1 MSIIHKNTAFGVGDF
16 VFVAVGL
23 LCVFGFFLS
32 YPSQEPRSLIKT
44 TISEDSVTVMANQ
57 VIRDLGYSL
66 DGRQATEISLE
77 SNTDLLDSLQYNN
90 GRQAFIQAASESM
103 PPGLHPY
110 YWDVRFF
117 STGNSTQAEE
127 DASQNIVIRLDEQG
141 RLIELLNNENRLPE
155 RPVQRKA
162 LIHAFESNAD
172 LDLWK
177 TLPDSAWDKVLRFDF
192 DEDYNSGSASDSVD
206 ITDTERSHTFRRA
219 NIERLMNYY
228 LQNGGWESTQFEFSE
243 IQIETVHSEAVADV
257 TVDAAAPIMGQDL
270 RINARLLSSG
280 ALVNLD
286 ATYNPDS
293 TEPNMLGLLEI
304 SRISMVL
311 IFALALIILFYFR
324 IRSRAIDTQSAL
336 IAGILTGIIV
346 SATIFLR
353 EWGTIT
359 LVGGNVQSMDLL
371 GLALQMGFSGAFTS
385 VGVFALFAVGDS
397 IMRQYWPQKLYSY
410 DYLRQGKFFNRPIG
424 EMILRSMVLA
434 FILCGILT
442 GALSLAPNLFFEIDR
457 TFLFHEAAWAPIYLL
472 LNSFWFSLLFA
483 LCIFSVAATQFYGSN
498 KRKWLASLT
507 IGLGVIL
514 IAPTYQNVGP
524 VIPEV
529 VLFGIL
535 GIVFTLIF
543 LKWDILTVFFT
554 HFLFVLILESSSG
567 WIVNGSPDLPAFI
580 LLLIF
585 LLGNIVAAVLFI
597 VKGEKEHSLSGY
609 VPEYVEELA
618 QEQRIKQ
625 ELRIARDVQQSFLP
639 VETPHFKDLD
649 LAAICK
655 PAYETGGDYY
665 DFVQLD
671 DHRIA
676 VTIGD
681 VSGKG
686 IQAAFYMTF
695 IKGIL
700 HSLCREIDSPAEI
713 LKKVNR
719 LFYDNAGRGT
729 FISLVYGII
738 DLDKKTFQ
746 FARAGHNPVLRV
758 ASKKGHLEELKP
770 KGIGIGLSRDR
781 FDEHLEE
788 VELSLEDDSVLVLYT
803 DGIVEAL
810 SESEKFYGTNRLNTL
825 IKRNA
830 RKSAKEILDLLA
842 QDVKSF
848 IGKAKQHDDMTIMVM
863 KFKDQKEN

>member
-32 YPSQEPRSLIKT
+32 YPSQEPRSVIKT
-44 TISEDSVTVMANQ
+44 TLAEDSVAAASNQ
-57 VIRDLGYSL
+57 VMRDLGYSVNN
-66 DGRQATEISLE
+66 RKATDISLQSDTE
-77 SNTDLLDSLQYNN
+77 LLDSLQLDK
-90 GRQAFIQAASESM
+90 GRQEFIQAVSDSL

-110 YWDVRFF
+110 YWDITLFG
-117 STGNSTQAEE
+117 TGNNSQSAE
-127 DASQNIVIRLDEQG
+127 DGNDNIIIRLDEQG
-141 RLIELLNNENRLPE
+141 RLIELLNPENNLPD

-192 DEDYNSGSASDSVD
+192 DEDYNSDSKSDSVD
-206 ITDTERSHTFRRA
+206 LTDTERSHTFRRS
-219 NIERLMNYY
+219 NIEGLMNYY
-228 LQNGGWESTQFEFSE
+228 LQTGGWESTAFEFKE
-243 IQIETVHSEAVADV
+243 IQIETVHSQAVANV
-257 TVDAAAPIMGQDL
+257 TVDAAAPIMGQTL

-293 TEPNMLGLLEI
+293 TEPNMPGLLDI
-304 SRISMVL
+304 SRRSMVP

-324 IRSRAIDTQSAL
+324 IRSRAIDTRSAL
-336 IAGILTGIIV
+336 IAGIVTGIVV
-346 SATIFLR
+346 SGTIFLD
-353 EWGTIT
+353 EWGTNS
-359 LVGGNVQSMDLL
+359 LVGGNMQSMDLL

-397 IMRQYWPQKLYSY
+397 ILRQYWPQKLYSY
-410 DYLRQGKFFNRPIG
+410 DYLRQGKFFNKPIG

-434 FILCGILT
+434 FILCGIWT
-442 GALSLAPNLFFEIDR
+442 VVLSLAPNFFFEIDR
-457 TFLFHEAAWAPIYLL
+457 TFLSHEAAWAPMYLL

-483 LCIFSVAATQFYGSN
+483 LCIFAVAATQLYGSH

-514 IAPTYQNVGP
+514 IIPTFQNVGP
-524 VIPEV
+524 AITEI

-535 GIVFTLIF
+535 GGVFTVIF

-554 HFLFVLILESSSG
+554 HFLFVLLLESSSG
-567 WIVNGSPDLPAFI
+567 WIISGSPDLSAFI
-580 LLLIF
+580 LLLVF
-585 LLGNIVAAVLFI
+585 LFGNVVAAVLFI
-597 VKGEKEHSLSGY
+597 VKGEKEQSLSGY
-609 VPEYVEELA
+609 VPDYVEELA

-639 VETPHFKDLD
+639 VETPRLKNLD

-665 DFVQLD
+665 DFIQLD

-700 HSLCREIDSPAEI
+700 HSLCREFDSPAEI

-719 LFYDNAGRGT
+719 LFYDNAQRGT

-738 DLDKKTFQ
+738 DLNKRTFC
-746 FARAGHNPVLRV
+746 FARAGHNPILKVGGTNANV
-758 ASKKGHLEELKP
+758 EELKP
-770 KGIGIGLSRDR
+770 KGIGIGLSKDR
-781 FDEHLEE
+781 FDENLEE
-788 VELSLEDDSVLVLYT
+788 VELSIEDNNVLVLYT
-803 DGIVEAL
+803 DGIVEAM
-810 SESEKFYGTNRLNTL
+810 SESENFYGTKRLNTM

-830 RKSAKEILDLLA
+830 RKSAKEMLDLLA
-842 QDVKSF
+842 QDVRSF
-848 IGKAKQHDDMTIMVM
+848 TGKAKQHDDMTIMVM
-863 KFKDQKEN
+863 KFNDQKQN

>member
-32 YPSQEPRSLIKT
+32 YPSQEPRSVIKT
-44 TISEDSVTVMANQ
+44 TLAEDSVAAASNQ
-57 VIRDLGYSL
+57 VMRDLGYSVNN
-66 DGRQATEISLE
+66 RKATDISLQSDTE
-77 SNTDLLDSLQYNN
+77 LLDSLQLDK
-90 GRQAFIQAASESM
+90 GRQEFIQAVSDSL

-110 YWDVRFF
+110 YWDITLFG
-117 STGNSTQAEE
+117 TGNNSQSAE
-127 DASQNIVIRLDEQG
+127 DGNDNIIIRLDEQG
-141 RLIELLNNENRLPE
+141 RLIELLNPENNLPD

-192 DEDYNSGSASDSVD
+192 DEDYNSDSKSDSVD
-206 ITDTERSHTFRRA
+206 LTDTERSHTFRRS
-219 NIERLMNYY
+219 NIEGLMNYY
-228 LQNGGWESTQFEFSE
+228 LQTGGWESTAFEFKE
-243 IQIETVHSEAVADV
+243 IQIETVHSQAVANV
-257 TVDAAAPIMGQDL
+257 TVDAAAPIMGQTL

-293 TEPNMLGLLEI
+293 TEPNMPGLLDI
-304 SRISMVL
+304 SRRSMVP

-324 IRSRAIDTQSAL
+324 IRSRAIDTRSAL
-336 IAGILTGIIV
+336 IAGIVTGIVV
-346 SATIFLR
+346 SGTIFLD
-353 EWGTIT
+353 EWGTNS
-359 LVGGNVQSMDLL
+359 LVGGNMQSMDLL

-397 IMRQYWPQKLYSY
+397 ILRQYWPQKLYSY
-410 DYLRQGKFFNRPIG
+410 DYLRQGKFFNKPIG

-434 FILCGILT
+434 FILSGIWT
-442 GALSLAPNLFFEIDR
+442 DVLSLAPNFFFEIDR
-457 TFLFHEAAWAPIYLL
+457 TFLSHEAAWAPIYLL

-483 LCIFSVAATQFYGSN
+483 LCIFAVAATQLYGSH

-514 IAPTYQNVGP
+514 IIPTFQNVGP
-524 VIPEV
+524 AITEI

-535 GIVFTLIF
+535 GGVFMVIF

-554 HFLFVLILESSSG
+554 HFLFVLLLESSSG
-567 WIVNGSPDLPAFI
+567 WIISGSPDLSAFI
-580 LLLIF
+580 LLLVF
-585 LLGNIVAAVLFI
+585 LFGNVVAAVLFI
-597 VKGEKEHSLSGY
+597 VKGEKEQSLSGY
-609 VPEYVEELA
+609 VPDYVEELA

-639 VETPHFKDLD
+639 VETPRLKNLD

-665 DFVQLD
+665 DFIQLD

-700 HSLCREIDSPAEI
+700 HSLCREFDSPAEI

-719 LFYDNAGRGT
+719 LFYDNAQRGT

-738 DLDKKTFQ
+738 DLNKRTFC
-746 FARAGHNPVLRV
+746 FARAGHNPILKVGGTNANV
-758 ASKKGHLEELKP
+758 EELKP
-770 KGIGIGLSRDR
+770 KGIGIGLSKDR
-781 FDEHLEE
+781 FDENLEE
-788 VELSLEDDSVLVLYT
+788 VELSIEDNNVLVLYT
-803 DGIVEAL
+803 DGIVEAM
-810 SESEKFYGTNRLNTL
+810 SESENFYGTKRLNTM

-830 RKSAKEILDLLA
+830 RKSAKEMLDLLA
-842 QDVKSF
+842 QDVRSF
-848 IGKAKQHDDMTIMVM
+848 TGKAKQHDDMTIMVM
-863 KFKDQKEN
+863 KFNDQKQN

>member
-32 YPSQEPRSLIKT
+32 YPSQEPRSVIKT
-44 TISEDSVTVMANQ
+44 TLAEDSVAAASNQ
-57 VIRDLGYSL
+57 VMRDLGYSVNN
-66 DGRQATEISLE
+66 RKATDISLQSDTE
-77 SNTDLLDSLQYNN
+77 LLDSLQLDK
-90 GRQAFIQAASESM
+90 GRQEFIQAVSDSL

-110 YWDVRFF
+110 YWDITLFG
-117 STGNSTQAEE
+117 TGNNSQSAE
-127 DASQNIVIRLDEQG
+127 DGNDNIIIRLDEQG
-141 RLIELLNNENRLPE
+141 RLIELLNPENNLPD

-192 DEDYNSGSASDSVD
+192 DEDYNSDSKSDSVD
-206 ITDTERSHTFRRA
+206 LTDTERSHTFRRS
-219 NIERLMNYY
+219 NIEGLMNYY
-228 LQNGGWESTQFEFSE
+228 LQTGGWESTAFEFKE
-243 IQIETVHSEAVADV
+243 IQIETVHSQAVANV
-257 TVDAAAPIMGQDL
+257 TVDAAAPIMGQTL

-293 TEPNMLGLLEI
+293 TEPNMPGLLDI
-304 SRISMVL
+304 SRRSMVP

-324 IRSRAIDTQSAL
+324 IRSRAIDTRSAL
-336 IAGILTGIIV
+336 IAGIVTGIVV
-346 SATIFLR
+346 SGTIFLD
-353 EWGTIT
+353 EWGTNS
-359 LVGGNVQSMDLL
+359 LVGGNMQSMDLM

-397 IMRQYWPQKLYSY
+397 ILRQYWPQKLYSY
-410 DYLRQGKFFNRPIG
+410 DYLRQGKFFNKPIG

-434 FILCGILT
+434 FILCGIWT
-442 GALSLAPNLFFEIDR
+442 VVLSLAPNFFFEIDR
-457 TFLFHEAAWAPIYLL
+457 TFLSHEAAWAPMYLL

-483 LCIFSVAATQFYGSN
+483 LCIFAVAATQLYGSH

-514 IAPTYQNVGP
+514 IIPTFQNVGP
-524 VIPEV
+524 AITEI

-535 GIVFTLIF
+535 GGVFTVIF

-554 HFLFVLILESSSG
+554 HFLFVLLLESSSG
-567 WIVNGSPDLPAFI
+567 WIISGSPDLSAFI
-580 LLLIF
+580 LLLVF
-585 LLGNIVAAVLFI
+585 LFGNVVAAVLFI
-597 VKGEKEHSLSGY
+597 VKGEKEQSLSGY
-609 VPEYVEELA
+609 VPDYVEELA

-639 VETPHFKDLD
+639 VETPRLKNLD

-665 DFVQLD
+665 DFIQLD

-700 HSLCREIDSPAEI
+700 HSLCREFDSPAEI

-719 LFYDNAGRGT
+719 LFYDNAQRGT

-738 DLDKKTFQ
+738 DLNKRTFC
-746 FARAGHNPVLRV
+746 FARAGHNPILKVGGTNANV
-758 ASKKGHLEELKP
+758 EELKP
-770 KGIGIGLSRDR
+770 KGIGIGLSKDR
-781 FDEHLEE
+781 FDENLEE
-788 VELSLEDDSVLVLYT
+788 VELSIEDNNVLVLYT
-803 DGIVEAL
+803 DGIVEAM
-810 SESEKFYGTNRLNTL
+810 SESENFYGTKRLNTM

-830 RKSAKEILDLLA
+830 RKSAKEMLDLLA
-842 QDVKSF
+842 QDVRSF
-848 IGKAKQHDDMTIMVM
+848 TGKAKQHDDMTIMVM
-863 KFKDQKEN
+863 KFNDQKQN

>member
-1 MSIIHKNTAFGVGDF
+1 MSIIHRNSAFGVGDF
-16 VFVAVGL
+16 IFVAVGL
-23 LCVFGFFLS
+23 LCVVGFFFV
-32 YPSQEPRSLIKT
+32 YPSQEPRSVIKT
-44 TISEDSVTVMANQ
+44 TIAEDSVAASANQ
-57 VIRDLGYSL
+57 VFRELGYSL
-66 DGRQATEISLE
+66 DGWQASDSRLQSRT
-77 SNTDLLDSLQYNN
+77 NLLDSLQFEN
-90 GRQAFIQAASESM
+90 GRSAFIDTASDAM
-103 PPGLHPY
+103 PPGLNPY
-110 YWDVRFF
+110 YWEVNFSNIETRSQ
-117 STGNSTQAEE
+117 STGDGNE
-127 DASQNIVIRLDEQG
+127 NIDVRLDEHG
-141 RLIELLNNENRLPE
+141 RLIEFLNSQNSLPD
-155 RPVQRKA
+155 RPVRRKA
-162 LIHAFESNAD
+162 LIHAFEAEAN

-192 DEDYNSGSASDSVD
+192 DEDYNSNSTPDSVG
-206 ITDTERSHTFRRA
+206 IANTERSHTFQRT
-219 NIERLMNYY
+219 NIERLMDYY
-228 LQNGGWESTQFEFSE
+228 LKAGGWESTQFEFSE
-243 IQIETVHSEAVADV
+243 IQIETVHSQAVADV
-257 TVDAAAPIMGQDL
+257 TVDAAAPIMGQNL
-270 RINARLLSSG
+270 RIKARLLSSG

-286 ATYNPDS
+286 ATYNPDDA
-293 TEPNMLGLLEI
+293 EPDMPGLLEI
-304 SRISMVL
+304 SRISIVPL
-311 IFALALIILFYFR
+311 FALVLIILFYFR
-324 IRSRAIDTQSAL
+324 IRSRAIDTRSAL
-336 IAGILTGIIV
+336 IAGILTGLIV
-346 SATIFLR
+346 SGTIFLR
-353 EWGTIT
+353 EWGTHS
-359 LVGGNVQSMDLL
+359 LLAANVQSMDLL

-397 IMRQYWPQKLYSY
+397 IMRQYWPQKLYTY
-410 DYLRQGKFFNRPIG
+410 DYLRQGSFFNKPIG
-424 EMILRSMVLA
+424 EMILRSMSLT
-434 FILCGILT
+434 FILCGIWAV
-442 GALSLAPNLFFEIDR
+442 ALSLAPNLFFEIER
-457 TFLFHEAAWAPIYLL
+457 TFIVHEAAWAPIYLL

-483 LCIFSVAATQFYGSN
+483 LCIFAVGATQLYGSH

-507 IGLGVIL
+507 VVLGVIL
-514 IAPTYQNVGP
+514 IIPTFQNVGP
-524 VIPEV
+524 TISEII
-529 VLFGIL
+529 LFGIL
-535 GIVFTLIF
+535 GIAFTVIF

-567 WIVNGSPDLPAFI
+567 WVVSGSPDLPALI

-585 LLGNIVAAVLFI
+585 LSANVIAAMLFI
-597 VKGEKEHSLSGY
+597 LKGEKEQSLSGY
-609 VPEYVEELA
+609 VPDYVEELA

-639 VETPHFKDLD
+639 VETPRFKNLD

-665 DFVQLD
+665 DFVKLD

-719 LFYDNAGRGT
+719 LFYDNARRGT

-738 DLDKKTFQ
+738 DLQKNTFR

-758 ASKKGHLEELKP
+758 ASKKGLIEELKP
-770 KGIGIGLSRDR
+770 KGIGIGLSKDR
-781 FDEHLEE
+781 FDEQLEE
-788 VELSLEDDSVLVLYT
+788 VELSIEENNVLVLYT

-810 SESEKFYGTNRLNTL
+810 SESQNFYGTDRLNSM

-842 QDVKSF
+842 HDVRSF
-848 IGKAKQHDDMTIMVM
+848 IGKAKQHDDMTMMVM
-863 KFKDQKEN
+863 KLKDQKEK

>member
-1 MSIIHKNTAFGVGDF
+1 MSIIDKNTAFGVGDF
-16 VFVAVGL
+16 IFVAVGL

-32 YPSQEPRSLIKT
+32 YPSQEPRSVIQK
-44 TISEDSVTVMANQ
+44 TISEDSVAATANQ
-57 VIRDLGYSL
+57 VVRDLGYSL
-66 DGRQATEISLE
+66 DDRQASEITLQ
-77 SNTDLLDSLQYNN
+77 SNTDLLDSLQLDN
-90 GRQAFIQAASESM
+90 GRQTFIHSVSDSI

-110 YWDVRFF
+110 YWNIKF
-117 STGNSTQAEE
+117 SNIRDNSQSTDDQNE
-127 DASQNIVIRLDEQG
+127 NIVVRLDEQG
-141 RLIELLNNENRLPE
+141 RLIEFLNPQNSLPG
-155 RPVQRKA
+155 RPVHRRA
-162 LIHAFESNAD
+162 LIHAFDADAD
-172 LDLWK
+172 LSLWK
-177 TLPDSAWDKVLRFDF
+177 TLPDSAWDRVLRFDF
-192 DEDYNSGSASDSVD
+192 DEDYNSDSTPDTADV
-206 ITDTERSHTFRRA
+206 TDTERSHTFQRA
-219 NIERLMNYY
+219 NIERLASYY
-228 LQNGGWESTQFEFSE
+228 LQIGGWNPEQFEFSD
-243 IQIETVHSEAVADV
+243 IQIETVHSQAVADV
-257 TVDAAAPIMGQDL
+257 VVNASTPIMGQDL
-270 RINARLLSSG
+270 RINVRLLSSG

-286 ATYNPDS
+286 ATYNPDGV
-293 TEPNMLGLLEI
+293 EQNMPGLLEI
-304 SRISMVL
+304 SRIAIVL
-311 IFALALIILFYFR
+311 IFTLTLIVLFYFR
-324 IRSRAIDTQSAL
+324 IRSRAVDTRSAL
-336 IAGILTGIIV
+336 IAGILTGLIV
-346 SATIFLR
+346 PATIFLQ
-353 EWGTIT
+353 EWGTSS
-359 LVGGNVQSMDLL
+359 LMGVNAQSMDLL

-410 DYLRQGKFFNRPIG
+410 DYLREGKFFNKPIG

-434 FILCGILT
+434 FMLCGIWT
-442 GALSLAPNLFFEIDR
+442 VALSFAPNLFLEIER
-457 TFLFHEAAWAPIYLL
+457 TFLAHEVAWAPIYLF

-483 LCIFSVAATQFYGSN
+483 LSIFAVAATQFYSTH

-507 IGLGVIL
+507 IVIGVIL
-514 IAPTYQNVGP
+514 IIPTFQNVGP
-524 VIPEV
+524 VISEI

-535 GIVFTLIF
+535 GIVFLAIF

-554 HFLFVLILESSSG
+554 HFLFVLMLESSSG
-567 WIVNGSPDLPAFI
+567 WVVSGSPDLPAFI

-585 LLGNIVAAVLFI
+585 LFGNAVAAVLFI
-597 VKGEKEHSLSGY
+597 VKGEKEQSLSGY
-609 VPEYVEELA
+609 VPDYVEELA

-639 VETPHFKDLD
+639 VETPRFKNLD

-695 IKGIL
+695 IKGML

-719 LFYDNAGRGT
+719 LFYDNAQRGT

-738 DLDKKTFQ
+738 DLKERTFR
-746 FARAGHNPVLRV
+746 FARAGHNPILRV
-758 ASKKGHLEELKP
+758 DGNNTNLEELKP

-788 VELSLEDDSVLVLYT
+788 VELSVEENNVIVLYT

-810 SESEKFYGTNRLNTL
+810 SETQRFYGTKRFNTL
-825 IKRNA
+825 IKQNV

-842 QDVKSF
+842 QDVRSF
-848 IGKAKQHDDMTIMVM
+848 IGKAKQHDDMTIMVI
-863 KFKDQKEN
+863 KLNDQKEK

>member
-1 MSIIHKNTAFGVGDF
+1 MSIIHKNTAFGVGDY

-32 YPSQEPRSLIKT
+32 YPSQEPRSVIQT
-44 TISEDSVTVMANQ
+44 TITEDSVAATANQ
-57 VIRDLGYSL
+57 VIGDLGYSL
-66 DGRQATEISLE
+66 DGRQVSAISLQ
-77 SNTDLLDSLQYNN
+77 SNTDLLDSLQFDN
-90 GRQAFIQAASESM
+90 GRQAFIRTVSDSVSQ
-103 PPGLHPY
+103 GLHPY
-110 YWDVRFF
+110 YWDVNF
-117 STGNSTQAEE
+117 SNTRKNFQATQ
-127 DASQNIVIRLDEQG
+127 DGNIVVRLNEEG
-141 RLIELLNNENRLPE
+141 RLIEFLNPQNSLPDRLVHRE
-155 RPVQRKA
+155 A
-162 LIHAFESNAD
+162 LIYAFEADAD
-172 LDLWK
+172 LDMWE

-192 DEDYNSGSASDSVD
+192 NENYNSYTTSDSRN
-206 ITDTERSHTFRRA
+206 ITDTDVSHTFRRA
-219 NIERLMNYY
+219 NIERLTNYY
-228 LQNGGWESTQFEFSE
+228 LKMGGWNPEQFEFSD
-243 IQIETVHSEAVADV
+243 IQIETIQSQAVADV
-257 TVDAAAPIMGQDL
+257 IVNASAPMMGQDL

-280 ALVNLD
+280 ALVTLD
-286 ATYNPDS
+286 ATYNPEG
-293 TEPNMLGLLEI
+293 TEQNMPGILEI
-304 SRISMVL
+304 SRFSIVL

-324 IRSRAIDTQSAL
+324 IRSRAIDTRSAL
-336 IAGILTGIIV
+336 IAGILTGLIV
-346 SATIFLR
+346 PATIFLQ
-353 EWGTIT
+353 EWGTSS
-359 LVGGNVQSMDLL
+359 LRGVNAQSMDLF

-410 DYLRQGKFFNRPIG
+410 DYLRQGKFFNKPIG

-434 FILCGILT
+434 FILCGIWT
-442 GALSLAPNLFFEIDR
+442 VALSFAPNVFLDIER
-457 TFLFHEAAWAPIYLL
+457 TFLAHEAAWAPVYLF

-483 LCIFSVAATQFYGSN
+483 LCIFAVAATQFYGSY
-498 KRKWLASLT
+498 KRKWLAPLA
-507 IGLGVIL
+507 IVLGVIL
-514 IAPTYQNVGP
+514 IIPTFQNVGP
-524 VIPEV
+524 AISEI

-535 GIVFTLIF
+535 GIAFTAIF

-554 HFLFVLILESSSG
+554 HFIFVLMLESSSG
-567 WIVNGSPDLPAFI
+567 WIVSGSPDLPAFI
-580 LLLIF
+580 LFLIF
-585 LLGNIVAAVLFI
+585 LFGNGAVAVLFI

-639 VETPHFKDLD
+639 VETPQFKNLD

-700 HSLCREIDSPAEI
+700 HSLCREFDSPAEI

-719 LFYDNAGRGT
+719 LFYDNAQRGT

-738 DLDKKTFQ
+738 DLEKRTFR
-746 FARAGHNPVLRV
+746 FARAGHNPILKVDGNN
-758 ASKKGHLEELKP
+758 ANLEELKP
-770 KGIGIGLSRDR
+770 EGIGIGLSKDR

-788 VELSLEDDSVLVLYT
+788 VELSIEDNNVIVLYT

-810 SESEKFYGTNRLNTL
+810 SDSQKFYGTNRLNAM
-825 IKRNA
+825 IKQNVH
-830 RKSAKEILDLLA
+830 KSANEILERLSQDLR
-842 QDVKSF
+842 SF

-863 KFKDQKEN
+863 KLND

>member
-32 YPSQEPRSLIKT
+32 YPSQEPRSVIKT
-44 TISEDSVTVMANQ
+44 TLAEDSVAAASNQ
-57 VIRDLGYSL
+57 VMRDLGYSVNN
-66 DGRQATEISLE
+66 RKATDISLQSDTE
-77 SNTDLLDSLQYNN
+77 LLDSLQLDK
-90 GRQAFIQAASESM
+90 GRQEFIQAVSDSL

-110 YWDVRFF
+110 YWDITLFG
-117 STGNSTQAEE
+117 TGNNSQSAE
-127 DASQNIVIRLDEQG
+127 DGNDNIIIRLDEQG
-141 RLIELLNNENRLPE
+141 RLIELLNPENNLPD

-192 DEDYNSGSASDSVD
+192 DEDYNSDSKSDSVD
-206 ITDTERSHTFRRA
+206 LTDTERSHTFRRS
-219 NIERLMNYY
+219 NIEGLMNYY
-228 LQNGGWESTQFEFSE
+228 LQTGGWESTAFEFKE
-243 IQIETVHSEAVADV
+243 IQIETVHSQAVANV
-257 TVDAAAPIMGQDL
+257 TVDAAAPIMGQTL

-293 TEPNMLGLLEI
+293 TEPNMPGLLDI
-304 SRISMVL
+304 SRISMVP

-324 IRSRAIDTQSAL
+324 IRSRAIDTRSAL
-336 IAGILTGIIV
+336 IAGIVTGIVV
-346 SATIFLR
+346 SGTIFLD
-353 EWGTIT
+353 EWGTNS
-359 LVGGNVQSMDLL
+359 LVGGNMQSMDLL

-397 IMRQYWPQKLYSY
+397 ILRQYWPQKLYSY
-410 DYLRQGKFFNRPIG
+410 DYLRQGKFFNKPIG

-434 FILCGILT
+434 FILCGIWT
-442 GALSLAPNLFFEIDR
+442 AVLSLAPNFFFEIDR
-457 TFLFHEAAWAPIYLL
+457 TFLSHEAAWAPMYLL

-483 LCIFSVAATQFYGSN
+483 LCIFAVAATQLYGSH

-514 IAPTYQNVGP
+514 IIPTFQNVGP
-524 VIPEV
+524 AITEI

-535 GIVFTLIF
+535 GGVFMVIF

-554 HFLFVLILESSSG
+554 HFLFVLLLESSSG
-567 WIVNGSPDLPAFI
+567 WIISGSPDLSAFI
-580 LLLIF
+580 LLLVF
-585 LLGNIVAAVLFI
+585 LFGNVVAAVLFI
-597 VKGEKEHSLSGY
+597 VKGEKEQSLSGY
-609 VPEYVEELA
+609 VPDYVEELA

-639 VETPHFKDLD
+639 VETPRLKNLD

-665 DFVQLD
+665 DFIQLD

-700 HSLCREIDSPAEI
+700 HSLCREFDSPAEI

-719 LFYDNAGRGT
+719 LFYDNAQRGT

-738 DLDKKTFQ
+738 DLNKRTFC
-746 FARAGHNPVLRV
+746 FARAGHNPILKVGGTNANV
-758 ASKKGHLEELKP
+758 EELKP
-770 KGIGIGLSRDR
+770 KGIGIGLSKDR
-781 FDEHLEE
+781 FDENLEE
-788 VELSLEDDSVLVLYT
+788 VELSIEDNNVLVLYT
-803 DGIVEAL
+803 DGIVEAM
-810 SESEKFYGTNRLNTL
+810 SESENFYGTKRLNTM

-830 RKSAKEILDLLA
+830 RKSAKEMLDLLA
-842 QDVKSF
+842 QDVRSF
-848 IGKAKQHDDMTIMVM
+848 TGKAKQHDDMTIMVM
-863 KFKDQKEN
+863 KFNDQKQN